1 MLQGWILFL
10 NLVVSSTDDTSE
22 TIGREQMCDGL
33 SLSLHL
39 AKLWLQSEA
48 IRDVVSKIDDV
59 THFEIVL
66 DVLYKMHNSSLKTH
80 YEL

>member
-1 MLQGWILFL
+1 MSQGWILFL
-10 NLVVSSTDDTSE
+10 NLDVFSTDETSE
-22 TIGREQMCDGL
+22 TIGREQVCDGL

-48 IRDVVSKIDDV
+48 IRDVVSEIDDV

-66 DVLYKMHNSSLKTH
+66 DILYKMYKSSPKTLH
-80 YEL
+80 EL